1 MSPIWASNTLFV
13 GFSIIVLWIMLFA
26 TSQVP
31 ELETEP
37 FSLALHVLSEL
48 ILAVSLLFTGIG
60 YMKNTRWVPYMFM
73 LSMGL
78 LIYSVMNVA
87 GYYGESGNF
96 AMVIIFAVLLVIAVL
111 LTVLTLKEIL
121 SKNND

>member
-1 MSPIWASNTLFV
+1 
-13 GFSIIVLWIMLFA
+13 
-26 TSQVP
+26 
-31 ELETEP
+31 
-37 FSLALHVLSEL
+37 
-48 ILAVSLLFTGIG
+48 
-60 YMKNTRWVPYMFM
+60 MFM